1 MPEDKYLDIRDLD
14 AGYGRSQVLFGVTLN
29 VPWRGGVA
37 ILGRNGAGK
46 TTLMKAI
53 VGELPLL
60 GGSIMLDSR
69 DVGQLPTEKR
79 IRLGVGYV
87 PQEHA
92 VFARLSVRDN
102 LAVGAMTNR
111 DSRAVN
117 RILEIFPKLGQRMDQ
132 VAGTLSGGER
142 KMLAIGRALLSDPR
156 LLLLDEPTEGV
167 WIGVIEEI
175 TERLVVLAKEI
186 AVVIVEQH
194 LDLALQVA
202 SHAYVLDRGRVALV
216 GSLRL
221 VPPMEPSSWWSVRLL
236 DVRKRFRSREMR
248 MIYRVAAAVFAGSL
262 LAGAAAAQ
270 STTPSGEKPETNCTT
285 SPAAT
290 TGRAGEKT
298 SNSMAMEKSAILPD
312 AGGSNSAAPTV
323 QSGGKPMEVRS
334 ECPLDSKAK

>member
-1 MPEDKYLDIRDLD
+1 VPEDKYLDIRNLD

-69 DVGQLPTEKR
+69 DVGRLPTEQR

-87 PQEHA
+87 PQEHS

-175 TERLVVLAKEI
+175 TERLVALAKEI

-216 GSLRL
+216 GS
-221 VPPMEPSSWWSVRLL
+221 
-236 DVRKRFRSREMR
+236 
-248 MIYRVAAAVFAGSL
+248 AA
-262 LAGAAAAQ
+262 
-270 STTPSGEKPETNCTT
+270 
-285 SPAAT
+285 
-290 TGRAGEKT
+290 
-298 SNSMAMEKSAILPD
+298 
-312 AGGSNSAAPTV
+312 
-323 QSGGKPMEVRS
+323 EVRHD
-334 ECPLDSKAK
+334 PKLLQYLAP